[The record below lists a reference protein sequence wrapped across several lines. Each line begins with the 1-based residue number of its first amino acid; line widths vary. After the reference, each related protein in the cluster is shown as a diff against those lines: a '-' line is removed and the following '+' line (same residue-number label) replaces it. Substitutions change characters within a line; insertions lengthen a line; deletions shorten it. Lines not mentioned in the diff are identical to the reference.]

1 MAAASFLA
9 RLMTIRGAAEGAR
22 AGISRLSCLSAGCLR
37 SPASPVALFRQETAK
52 ITAQTTNNGGWRA
65 YCNLLPRHQ
74 GLGATCETT
83 VARGTSGTIAAGAS
97 VSGVALQARSMGT
110 AGKSGKKMKSYSSY
124 KKRFKLSK
132 KTGEYTRRRSGSA
145 HLMQKKSKSQKRR
158 LRLSTT
164 THEGYASVMKR
175 LGFKKTKFC

>member
-1 MAAASFLA
+1 MAASAGERAGPRSMAEPTVYADAYAQKKARFMAERSMVNMCDCGWWEWWVSGESELRVRSSRTEFAVASIPPRRGSKRRA
-9 RLMTIRGAAEGAR
+9 RGAELTR
-22 AGISRLSCLSAGCLR
+22 
-37 SPASPVALFRQETAK
+37 
-52 ITAQTTNNGGWRA
+52 
-65 YCNLLPRHQ
+65 
-74 GLGATCETT
+74 
-83 VARGTSGTIAAGAS
+83 TIAAGAS

-110 AGKSGKKMKSYSSY
+110 AGKSGKKMKSYSSF

>member
-1 MAAASFLA
+1 M
-9 RLMTIRGAAEGAR
+9 
-22 AGISRLSCLSAGCLR
+22 
-37 SPASPVALFRQETAK
+37 
-52 ITAQTTNNGGWRA
+52 
-65 YCNLLPRHQ
+65 
-74 GLGATCETT
+74 
-83 VARGTSGTIAAGAS
+83 
-97 VSGVALQARSMGT
+97 SGVALQARSMGT